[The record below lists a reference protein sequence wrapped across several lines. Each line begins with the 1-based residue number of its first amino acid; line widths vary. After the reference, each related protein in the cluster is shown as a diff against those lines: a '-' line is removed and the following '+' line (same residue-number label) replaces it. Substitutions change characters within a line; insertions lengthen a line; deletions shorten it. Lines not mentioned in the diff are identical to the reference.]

1 MPGKFTE
8 CRWFFR
14 CSEIP
19 AFQAYNLTFPNNS
32 LQNGEDAVALYSGT
46 FSNERSRSRRPIL
59 LDAVVYDNGQAD
71 GAGLLPLLRSQAK
84 RASTKIKTASAQRS
98 RSLAFPMVARR
109 GTPIR
114 TSLKL
119 QRPAPINQPPHVGVQ
134 IIQSASRV
142 DVAEGGAT
150 DSYQIALESIPTA
163 NVTIT
168 VDPDNQTDLG
178 AGAGVAISLVFTPA
192 NALIPQTVNVA
203 AVDDLAIEGN
213 HTSTIT
219 NTATS
224 TDTRYNGISIGNVIA
239 NIKDNDVAAPTSV
252 VISEI
257 MYNPASDETAPGVG
271 EWIEIVNTGS
281 AAVDISGWLFD
292 DEDATNW
299 SAIPSGNIL
308 NPYQAAVVFDTD
320 FTTAATFRS
329 EWSVP
334 SSSLVIGVS
343 WGSLSNSPG
352 PGNEVIQLLSNLGVQ
367 MDVVNYD
374 DASPWPGPADGPS
387 IYLKNLNADNSN
399 GANWARSTVGV
410 DGAVSPS
417 GPTFATADVG
427 SPGRFFL
434 PSDYNNN
441 GVVDAADYVL
451 WRNTLGSTTDLRADA
466 SGPTVGVSN
475 GVVDQADYDYWR
487 AHFGAVVPTY
497 GSGSGS
503 AIGDGEAL
511 VESSAPIS
519 PSETPTS
526 SLASSAP
533 TAQSLAVDS
542 ALSNGFLSP
551 TSSTTQSQSVFSRG
565 SSLSAES
572 GNVDL
577 LLVLAHP
584 ADSQPSF
591 EFADDSSDSSL
602 AAANSAIDAH
612 FAEFGADGLVED
624 RAELIAL

>member
-1 MPGKFTE
+1 
-8 CRWFFR
+8 
-14 CSEIP
+14 
-19 AFQAYNLTFPNNS
+19 
-32 LQNGEDAVALYSGT
+32 
-46 FSNERSRSRRPIL
+46 L
-59 LDAVVYDNGQAD
+59 LDAVVYDNGQTD
-71 GAGLLPLLRSQAK
+71 GAGLLPLLVAGQTSVNENQN
-84 RASTKIKTASAQRS
+84 SLGTTQSIS
-98 RSLAFPMVARR
+98 RVPDG
-109 GTPIR
+109 GTPRR
-114 TSLKL
+114 TDTYVA
-119 QRPAPINQPPHVGVQ
+119 QTPTPGTYNQLLHVGVQ
-134 IIQSASRV
+134 IIQSASRI

-163 NVTIT
+163 NVTII
-168 VDPDNQTDLG
+168 VDPDNQIDLG
-178 AGAGVAISLVFTPA
+178 AGAGVAISLVFTTS

-224 TDTRYNGISIGNVIA
+224 TDPRYNGISIGNVIA

-334 SSSLVIGVS
+334 TSSLVIGVS

-352 PGNEVIQLLSNLGVQ
+352 PGNEVIQLLNNLGVQ
-367 MDVVNYD
+367 MNVVNYD
-374 DASPWPGPADGPS
+374 DTSPWPGPADGPS

-399 GANWARSTVGV
+399 GANWARSVVGV
-410 DGAVSPS
+410 NGAVSPS
-417 GPTFATADVG
+417 GPTFVTADVG
-427 SPGRFFL
+427 SPGRFSL

-451 WRNTLGSTTDLRADA
+451 WRHTLGSTTDLRADA
-466 SGPTVGVSN
+466 SGPTAGVSN

-497 GSGSGS
+497 SSGSGT

-511 VESSAPIS
+511 VENSAPIS

-533 TAQSLAVDS
+533 SAQGLAVDS
-542 ALSNGFLSP
+542 ALSNGFLST
-551 TSSTTQSQSVFSRG
+551 TSSTTQSRSVFLRG
-565 SSLSAES
+565 SALSVES
-572 GNVDL
+572 NKVDL
-577 LLVLAHP
+577 LLVLTHP

-591 EFADDSSDSSL
+591 EFADDSSDVSL
-602 AAANSAIDAH
+602 AAANSAVDAH
-612 FAEFGADGLVED
+612 FAEFGTEGLVED